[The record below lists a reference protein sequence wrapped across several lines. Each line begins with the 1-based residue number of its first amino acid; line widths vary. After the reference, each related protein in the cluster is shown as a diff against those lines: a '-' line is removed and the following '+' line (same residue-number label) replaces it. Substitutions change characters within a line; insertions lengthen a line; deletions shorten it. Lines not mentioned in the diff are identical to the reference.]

1 MHKLSSHDVSPIS
14 EQASE
19 WVVYLSDDQVCDE
32 QLAAFDSW
40 LAQDPRHREAYEE
53 VSRLWQSVAPK
64 QPSPVRHVKAL
75 LSVLILL
82 GGVYLLP
89 LAEWAADERT
99 RVGEIR
105 KIVLTDGSILTLDSG
120 SAVDIAFNVSER
132 RVILRSGRL
141 MAEVALSQ
149 TTGERP
155 FVVENR
161 DGITQALG
169 TIFSVEQT
177 ERDSVVN
184 VIESQVAVASHDNP
198 NYSVTL
204 QTGESVRFDH
214 KHISQPE
221 VTKPYATS
229 WLQSRLVYQDE
240 PLSQVINDLSRYHK
254 GFLRV
259 DKDTAQLRFTGV
271 LPVDDQEAALR
282 ILENA
287 LPVHIGRHTNWL
299 TWISLRQNPL

>member
-1 MHKLSSHDVSPIS
+1 MHNSSSHDVSPIS

-19 WVVYLSDDQVCDE
+19 WVVYLSDDHVCDE
-32 QLAAFDSW
+32 QRAAFAAW
-40 LAQDPRHREAYEE
+40 LEQDPRHRKAYEE
-53 VSRLWQSVAPK
+53 VNRLWQSVAPK
-64 QPSPVRHVKAL
+64 QPSPFRHVKVL
-75 LSVLILL
+75 LSVLLLL

-105 KIVLTDGSILTLDSG
+105 EIALTDGSILTLDSS
-120 SAVDIAFNVSER
+120 SAVDIAFNASER

-141 MAEVALSQ
+141 MAEVALAQ
-149 TTGERP
+149 VAGERP
-155 FVVENR
+155 FIVENR
-161 DGITQALG
+161 DGLTRALG

-177 ERDSVVN
+177 EHDSVVN

-198 NYSVTL
+198 NHSVTL
-204 QTGESVRFDH
+204 QTGESVHFNH

-221 VTKPYATS
+221 VIQPFATS

-240 PLSQVINDLSRYHK
+240 PLSQVIDDLSRYHK

-259 DKDTAQLRFTGV
+259 SKDTAQLRFTGV

-299 TWISLRQNPL
+299 TWISLSQN